1 MIIRSLSF
9 ENYRN
14 LKKTE
19 ISPSEGINVI
29 CGDNAQGKTNIIE
42 CIWLFTGGRSFRG
55 AKDKEL
61 IAFGA
66 SQARTAL
73 SFYACGRE
81 QKIEIS
87 IQDNKRSAAL
97 NGIPKSYMSQ
107 IIGNF
112 CAVIFSPHHLAL
124 IKSGPEDRRN
134 FTDAAICQIR
144 PAYASV
150 LNRYKKTL
158 LQRNSLLKNAMLYSE
173 PETAL
178 EIWNERL
185 AEEGAK
191 VAVQRLAYI
200 EKLNGLAKSFYDGIS
215 DGKETLDIR
224 YRRSCG
230 AKYGMSREKIQKL
243 LLEELISK
251 QNEDM
256 ARGFTGSGIHRDD
269 LKIRINERDAKSF
282 GSQGQQRSAVLS
294 MKLAEAAISGDENN
308 DKPVILLD
316 DVLSELDMNR
326 RDYLLN
332 RLEGFQVFITC
343 CDEVITSSK
352 VFRISGGAI
361 NAEHPAS
368 DQ

>member
-1 MIIRSLSF
+1 
-9 ENYRN
+9 
-14 LKKTE
+14 
-19 ISPSEGINVI
+19 
-29 CGDNAQGKTNIIE
+29 
-42 CIWLFTGGRSFRG
+42 
-55 AKDKEL
+55 
-61 IAFGA
+61 
-66 SQARTAL
+66 
-73 SFYACGRE
+73 
-81 QKIEIS
+81 
-87 IQDNKRSAAL
+87 
-97 NGIPKSYMSQ
+97 
-107 IIGNF
+107 
-112 CAVIFSPHHLAL
+112 
-124 IKSGPEDRRN
+124 
-134 FTDAAICQIR
+134 
-144 PAYASV
+144 
-150 LNRYKKTL
+150 
-158 LQRNSLLKNAMLYSE
+158 MLYSE

-224 YRRSCG
+224 YRSSCG